1 MIVSTTLTG
10 SEGLATLDEALASVR
25 PHVDKC
31 LVIWTGEGEAPA
43 IPGATVHVWPWQG
56 DYGAA
61 RNAALDLATAEG
73 ATWAVTLDSDERWEG
88 ADEIREAVVLHP
100 TARTLYALD
109 GRGSYWQPRAIRLP
123 CPARWTGRTHESLP
137 LDGPRLAR
145 ASFVERQKTPD
156 QLKAK
161 AERDVVTLREV
172 IADAPTEARWHY
184 YLGDALSALGR
195 WAEALD
201 AFQRCADLRGW
212 HEEGALACFRAGD
225 ILSSELG
232 QHQAAIDVLSAGMAR
247 HAGMA
252 ELPWMA
258 ALACAR
264 MGRLGQA
271 VYWARLAQVHGE
283 GGADDGVALA
293 HRVLLRIPK
302 ALREGPE
309 ELLFY
314 LFRELGDH
322 GRAAE
327 MAAAIERRWGHVPSA
342 SAAA

>member
-1 MIVSTTLTG
+1 VT
-10 SEGLATLDEALASVR
+10 
-25 PHVDKC
+25 VD
-31 LVIWTGEGEAPA
+31 T
-43 IPGATVHVWPWQG
+43 
-56 DYGAA
+56 
-61 RNAALDLATAEG
+61 
-73 ATWAVTLDSDERWEG
+73 DERWEG
-88 ADEIREAVVLHP
+88 ADEIRSAVASHP

-109 GRGSYWQPRAIRLP
+109 GKGSYLQPRVIRLP

-145 ASFVERQKTPD
+145 ARFVERQKTPE
-156 QLKAK
+156 QLRQKA
-161 AERDVVTLREV
+161 ARDIVTLRSL
-172 IADAPTEARWHY
+172 IATAPTEARWRY
-184 YLGDALSALGR
+184 YLGDAFSALGE
-195 WAEALD
+195 WGDALE
-201 AFQRCADLRGW
+201 AFQGCADLHGW

-283 GGADDGVALA
+283 DGADDGVAVA

-302 ALREGPE
+302 ALREGPD

-322 GRAAE
+322 TRAAE
-327 MAAAIERRWGHVPSA
+327 MAAAIERRWGHPPSA